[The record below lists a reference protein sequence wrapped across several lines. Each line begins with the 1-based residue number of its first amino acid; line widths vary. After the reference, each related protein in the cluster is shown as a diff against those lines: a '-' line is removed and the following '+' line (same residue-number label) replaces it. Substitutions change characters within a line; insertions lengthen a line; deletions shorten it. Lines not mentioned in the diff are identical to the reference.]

1 MEFIVKGKDKTIKL
15 DRFQLLDIIVGEVL
29 TKQKTEFPAMAT
41 AFTSMMQQRGTL
53 GQFNVDQ
60 LVTTSFALGYF
71 FRIFLEKNEVSIVQT
86 TNENEEVT
94 DELDGTSTNEP
105 TGEVSSSVSS

>member
-1 MEFIVKGKDKTIKL
+1 MEFIVKGKEKTIKL

-29 TKQKTEFPAMAT
+29 TKQKSEFPAMAT

-53 GQFNVDQ
+53 GQFNLDQ

-86 TNENEEVT
+86 TNEEVT

-105 TGEVSSSVSS
+105 TGEVSSNVSS